1 MRGVR
6 ADGGS
11 GSGSGGG
18 ALSSSSAAENSRFDA
33 SQYSFFGK
41 APMGISELG
50 GLLEDGG
57 VDGDGSG
64 FGGHDDGGYQF
75 SSMGEEIDSL
85 SNLSEIDDLAST
97 FAKLNRTITGT
108 RSPGVIGDR
117 RSISRESS
125 LTTDWVQDVDFPN
138 WVDQDMLD
146 SDQFQDSKQWCSQL
160 QSSSHFGESKP
171 LSRTS
176 SYPQP
181 PLQHRSSEPILLR
194 SSSFTSYPPPGERA
208 GLPYPS
214 QGLTRHSS
222 IPSPGAGHQMGSP
235 SSSLS
240 GSPYHMT
247 GLPHGLPYGRSMS
260 YTAADLSMG
269 SMLQNDWPNQA
280 SPHAFE
286 HFNRR
291 PNLLQQQLSLPSS
304 SMSSLLFQQQQQR
317 LPPVQQPFP
326 NYWNLQPHLYYHHR
340 SPDIAGKFDSVPNV
354 PSPRDKRSR
363 SGRGKHSMRQSQQ
376 PSDTGSQNGDNGGI
390 KFRSKYMSSEEIE
403 SILRMQH
410 SANHSSDPYTD
421 DYYHQACK
429 AKRSVSSQQ
438 KPTFSPVSIKEFPS
452 KSRSGSDQHA
462 YLQVDSVGRISFS
475 SIRRPRP
482 LLEVD
487 IPASGDG
494 LYDHKSSMRP
504 LEKEPMLAARITVED
519 SLRLLLDVDD
529 IDRFLQSN
537 QPQDSSFQLRRRR
550 QVLLEGLAASL
561 ELVDPFGPN
570 KPGRSSGLAPKDDII
585 FLRIVSLPKG
595 RKLLVRYLRLLVPG
609 SELTRIVCMAIFR
622 HLRSLFGGLPSD
634 RGAAETTISLARTV
648 CSCVQHMEL
657 SALSACFAAIV
668 CSSQQPPLRPLGSS
682 AGDGAS
688 LIIKSV
694 LDRATELLGDPHSA
708 ANYSRSTRSLWQASF
723 DAFFGLLTKYSE
735 SKYESIMQ
743 RFPLQESNGVV
754 GPEASKAVSREMPV
768 ELLRASLPHT
778 NENQRQ
784 MLLDFARKSMHVSGF
799 NPCVN
804 SGRINP
810 ESVPG

>member
-6 ADGGS
+6 GDGG
-11 GSGSGGG
+11 GTGGG
-18 ALSSSSAAENSRFDA
+18 VSSSSSTAENSRFDA
-33 SQYSFFGK
+33 AQYSFFGK
-41 APMGISELG
+41 EPMEGSELG

-57 VDGDGSG
+57 VDGGDGSG
-64 FGGHDDGGYQF
+64 FGGPDDGGYQF
-75 SSMGEEIDSL
+75 SSVGEEIDCM
-85 SNLSEIDDLAST
+85 SNLTEIDDLAST

-108 RSPGVIGDR
+108 RYPGVIGDR
-117 RSISRESS
+117 RSISRESC
-125 LTTDWVQDVDFPN
+125 LTTDWVQDADFPN
-138 WVDQDMLD
+138 WVDHDILD
-146 SDQFQDSKQWCSQL
+146 SDELQDSKQWCSQM
-160 QSSSHFGESKP
+160 QSSPHFGESKP

-181 PLQHRSSEPILLR
+181 PLQHRSSEPILVR
-194 SSSFTSYPPPGERA
+194 SSSFTSYPPPGGGA
-208 GLPYPS
+208 GLPYPA

-222 IPSPGAGHQMGSP
+222 IPSPGFGHQMGSP

-240 GSPYHMT
+240 GSPYHMS
-247 GLPHGLPYGRSMS
+247 GLPYGLPYGRSMP
-260 YTAADLSMG
+260 YTAADLSM
-269 SMLQNDWPNQA
+269 SSILQNDWPNQA
-280 SPHAFE
+280 GPLAFD
-286 HFNRR
+286 HLNLR

-304 SMSSLLFQQQQQR
+304 SMSSFPFSQQQQR
-317 LPPVQQPFP
+317 LPPVQHHFQ
-326 NYWNLQPHLYYHHR
+326 NYLQPHPLYHHR
-340 SPDIAGKFDSVPNV
+340 SPDIMGKFDPVPNV

-363 SGRGKHSMRQSQQ
+363 SGRGKHNIRFSQQ
-376 PSDTGSQNGDNGGI
+376 PSDTGSQNGENGGI

-410 SANHSSDPYTD
+410 FANHSSDPYID

-438 KPTFSPVSIKEFPS
+438 KSSFSPISIKDFPS
-452 KSRSGSDQHA
+452 KSRSGGDQHA
-462 YLQVDSVGRISFS
+462 YLQVDAVGRVSFS
-475 SIRRPRP
+475 SIRRPHP

-519 SLRLLLDVDD
+519 CLLLLLDVDD
-529 IDRFLQSN
+529 LDRFLQSS

-570 KPGRSSGLAPKDDII
+570 KPGHSSGLAPKDDLI

-595 RKLLVRYLRLLVPG
+595 RKLLTRYLRLLVPG
-609 SELTRIVCMAIFR
+609 CELTRIVCMAIFR
-622 HLRSLFGGLPSD
+622 HLRSLFGGLSSET
-634 RGAAETTISLARTV
+634 GAAQTTISLAKTV
-648 CSCVQHMEL
+648 SSCVHHMEL
-657 SALSACFAAIV
+657 SALSACFAAVV
-668 CSSQQPPLRPLGSS
+668 CSSQQPPLRPLGSP

-694 LDRATELLGDPHSA
+694 LDRATELLADPHSA

-723 DAFFGLLTKYSE
+723 DAFFGLLTKYCD
-735 SKYESIMQ
+735 SKYESILQ
-743 RFPLQESNGVV
+743 RFTMQGSNSAV

-778 NENQRQ
+778 NEDQRQ
-784 MLLDFARKSMHVSGF
+784 MLLDFARKSMHVSGSI
-799 NPCVN
+799 P
-804 SGRINP
+804 S
-810 ESVPG
+810 